1 MNKTF
6 KVVFNKA
13 RGMLMVVNES
23 TSSVQKKPGTTW
35 LTAAVMATFMAAP
48 AFAEDV
54 VRTVIEEDTALVSSS
69 DSDVYYDVN
78 VGTISKTEKIGTN
91 QSTVGSNKGNRID
104 LKANVDSL
112 EIVSRENMGG
122 GDANPFNRSASYVK
136 DSTTLTATG
145 NEISLIAEGVAGKNI
160 VGLKAESQSS
170 VCITTVGDLSI
181 SAKNID
187 PKSSKKATLY
197 GIYGKDSSVTAKS
210 DKTLSVMVKDLEV
223 DEEAVA
229 VYSYTNSTVSLSGE
243 DVVIGVQT
251 TQAHKDMTNRAKSVK
266 GIRAKS
272 GTVEIS
278 GNTVSID
285 LGTEANTTAIQ
296 SESSKGNVSIKGE
309 KIKISGDMALVTGN
323 GTIDVTASEGTIAG
337 RMSISGGSATVTGQG
352 VDYTT
357 TMSGDV
363 VTVMDRGTLNLNVDK
378 VALVTQGTNQPNVPS
393 AAIRLDNMSVADIKA
408 HTISLT
414 EESSAANRAA
424 IWLQGN
430 TQETVAPE
438 GTATLTL
445 NADHIE
451 IASKAT
457 GITAFSNSTL
467 VANGNLNLTADGKA
481 IDTRG
486 NSVIKI
492 NEEGKYAT
500 KITGD
505 IVFESPNNP
514 SSSASS
520 GNLINSN
527 VNIVFAGEDSVWNGQ
542 SYQSYKK
549 EVDGVVQDVK
559 TSKINNGNTHNG
571 NVIGFSVSLQNGGT
585 WNVLGDSFVNHLEL
599 KDGGIIKVDN
609 AVNEFN
615 VGSWN
620 GTDVTSDFMVS
631 GKSNQLWLGD
641 NTVLTG
647 DITIK
652 ADGELLTSLTTAFT
666 GASING
672 SRTLVVKNDL
682 AGRLHFA
689 DSEGT
694 LVVNDSFI
702 FTGETLTKLTDV
714 YKDQVVL
721 NFANATLQLNNQ
733 TSIDT
738 KIAVGS
744 IAGNQAVSIGASGDL
759 TLEGENGVSNI
770 GLLTNEGK
778 LSVVNNAQVMVDKL
792 TGTGSINL
800 GEENGSGAKFNVGTL
815 AMTGGTIFV
824 DPLYGHSTLTV
835 GEVEDGALAVDV
847 IGGSGAL
854 IAIGASEADI
864 SSAAGKLGFADR
876 TSLLYTAQSLDI
888 TSGSLHVADALTAA
902 DAAGAGQVKVGA
914 KGALIVD
921 QAAVGSQVFT
931 NATNDTSVT
940 FSDDG
945 KLGIVNASVGTL
957 RLADT
962 VTGLTTEAVTTDTPF
977 IEATVTDGVITTE
990 VSATGGLA
998 ALASTGV
1005 QAMTRRADSILAQTI
1020 ADRTSLDQE
1029 YAAGANLWVDVTG
1042 ERYEADKLDNKASFK
1057 TDMGYGAFGADFTV
1071 TEDMMVGAAVQYGKG
1086 TLRSPVSSI
1095 KNSIDSYGFTAYGA
1109 MKFGDSKIVAE
1120 AAYIKNENDITSSQT
1135 ALNQELDADI
1145 YSLGIRGQHR
1155 FTAGNFQFVPS
1166 VGVRVSRLNTDSM
1179 PVGSVNIKKQEQT
1192 LVQVPIALRV
1202 NGFEQN
1208 AAGWFVS
1215 PSVRIAY
1222 VPTFGDKEI
1231 SVLGLDQSVIDT
1243 SPVQGDFGIRAQK
1256 GNLMLNANFM
1266 LGGGKD
1272 GASSV
1277 GGKMGLRYVF

>member
-35 LTAAVMATFMAAP
+35 LTAAVMATFMATP

-78 VGTISKTEKIGTN
+78 VGTISKTGKIGTN

-122 GDANPFNRSASYVK
+122 GDANPFNRSAIYVK

-145 NEISLIAEGVAGKNI
+145 NEISLIAEGVAGKDI

-170 VCITTVGDLSI
+170 VGITTVGDLSI

-210 DKTLSVMVKDLEV
+210 DKTLSVMVKNLKV

-251 TQAHKDMTNRAKSVK
+251 TQAHKDMINRAKSVK
-266 GIRAKS
+266 GIRARS

-278 GNTVSID
+278 GNTVNID

-378 VALVTQGTNQPNVPS
+378 VALVTQGTNQPNVSS
-393 AAIRLDNMSVADIKA
+393 AAIRLEKMSVADIKA

-430 TQETVAPE
+430 TQDTVAPE

-467 VANGNLNLTADGKA
+467 VANGNLNLIADGKA

-527 VNIVFAGEDSVWNGQ
+527 VNIVFAGEGSVWNGQ

-620 GTDVTSDFMVS
+620 GTDITSDFMVS
-631 GKSNQLWLGD
+631 GKGNQLWLGD

-652 ADGELLTSLTTAFT
+652 ADGELMTSLTTAFT

-689 DSEGT
+689 DSKGT

-714 YKDQVVL
+714 YKDQVGL

-800 GEENGSGAKFNVGTL
+800 GEENGSGAKFNVGSL

-854 IAIGASEADI
+854 IAIGASEADV

-1179 PVGSVNIKKQEQT
+1179 QVGSVNIKKQEQT

>member
-1 MNKTF
+1 MRIHWRLL
-6 KVVFNKA
+6 A
-13 RGMLMVVNES
+13 G
-23 TSSVQKKPGTTW
+23 
-35 LTAAVMATFMAAP
+35 
-48 AFAEDV
+48 
-54 VRTVIEEDTALVSSS
+54 
-69 DSDVYYDVN
+69 
-78 VGTISKTEKIGTN
+78 KIW
-91 QSTVGSNKGNRID
+91 
-104 LKANVDSL
+104 
-112 EIVSRENMGG
+112 G
-122 GDANPFNRSASYVK
+122 GDANPFNRSAIYVK

-170 VCITTVGDLSI
+170 VGITTVGDLSI

-229 VYSYTNSTVSLSGE
+229 VYSYANSTVSLSGE

-251 TQAHKDMTNRAKSVK
+251 TQAHKDMINRAKSVK
-266 GIRAKS
+266 GIRARS

-285 LGTEANTTAIQ
+285 LGTEAMTTAIQ

-378 VALVTQGTNQPNVPS
+378 VALVTQGTNPPDVSS
-393 AAIRLDNMSVADIKA
+393 AAIRLDRMSVADIKA

-414 EESSAANRAA
+414 EESSAAHRAA

-549 EVDGVVQDVK
+549 EVDGEVQDVK

-615 VGSWN
+615 VGFWN
-620 GTDVTSDFMVS
+620 DTDVTSDFMVS
-631 GKSNQLWLGD
+631 GKGNQLWLGD

-647 DITIK
+647 DITAQRLSKRQIQLRRPSR
-652 ADGELLTSLTTAFT
+652 GR
-666 GASING
+666 AS
-672 SRTLVVKNDL
+672 TV
-682 AGRLHFA
+682 AGRL
-689 DSEGT
+689 S
-694 LVVNDSFI
+694 
-702 FTGETLTKLTDV
+702 
-714 YKDQVVL
+714 
-721 NFANATLQLNNQ
+721 
-733 TSIDT
+733 
-738 KIAVGS
+738 
-744 IAGNQAVSIGASGDL
+744 
-759 TLEGENGVSNI
+759 
-770 GLLTNEGK
+770 
-778 LSVVNNAQVMVDKL
+778 
-792 TGTGSINL
+792 
-800 GEENGSGAKFNVGTL
+800 
-815 AMTGGTIFV
+815 
-824 DPLYGHSTLTV
+824 
-835 GEVEDGALAVDV
+835 
-847 IGGSGAL
+847 
-854 IAIGASEADI
+854 
-864 SSAAGKLGFADR
+864 
-876 TSLLYTAQSLDI
+876 
-888 TSGSLHVADALTAA
+888 
-902 DAAGAGQVKVGA
+902 
-914 KGALIVD
+914 
-921 QAAVGSQVFT
+921 
-931 NATNDTSVT
+931 
-940 FSDDG
+940 
-945 KLGIVNASVGTL
+945 
-957 RLADT
+957 
-962 VTGLTTEAVTTDTPF
+962 
-977 IEATVTDGVITTE
+977 
-990 VSATGGLA
+990 
-998 ALASTGV
+998 
-1005 QAMTRRADSILAQTI
+1005 
-1020 ADRTSLDQE
+1020 
-1029 YAAGANLWVDVTG
+1029 
-1042 ERYEADKLDNKASFK
+1042 
-1057 TDMGYGAFGADFTV
+1057 
-1071 TEDMMVGAAVQYGKG
+1071 
-1086 TLRSPVSSI
+1086 
-1095 KNSIDSYGFTAYGA
+1095 
-1109 MKFGDSKIVAE
+1109 
-1120 AAYIKNENDITSSQT
+1120 
-1135 ALNQELDADI
+1135 
-1145 YSLGIRGQHR
+1145 
-1155 FTAGNFQFVPS
+1155 
-1166 VGVRVSRLNTDSM
+1166 
-1179 PVGSVNIKKQEQT
+1179 
-1192 LVQVPIALRV
+1192 
-1202 NGFEQN
+1202 
-1208 AAGWFVS
+1208 
-1215 PSVRIAY
+1215 
-1222 VPTFGDKEI
+1222 
-1231 SVLGLDQSVIDT
+1231 
-1243 SPVQGDFGIRAQK
+1243 
-1256 GNLMLNANFM
+1256 
-1266 LGGGKD
+1266 
-1272 GASSV
+1272 
-1277 GGKMGLRYVF
+1277 

>member
-69 DSDVYYDVN
+69 ASDVYYDVN
-78 VGTISKTEKIGTN
+78 VGTISKTKKIGTN
-91 QSTVGSNKGNRID
+91 QSTVGSDNGKRID

-122 GDANPFNRSASYVK
+122 GMQTPSNRSAIYVK
-136 DSTTLTATG
+136 NKTTLTATG
-145 NEISLIAEGVAGKNI
+145 NEISLIAEGVAGKDI
-160 VGLKAESQSS
+160 VGLKAESHSS
-170 VCITTVGDLSI
+170 VGITTVGDLSI
-181 SAKNID
+181 SVKNID

-266 GIRAKS
+266 GIRARS

-309 KIKISGDMALVTGN
+309 KIKISGDMALVTGSN

-337 RMSISGGSATVTGQG
+337 RMSINSGSATVTGQG

-363 VTVMDRGTLNLNVDK
+363 VTVMNLGTLNLNVDK
-378 VALVTQGTNQPNVPS
+378 VALVTQGTNQPDVSS
-393 AAIRLDNMSVADIKA
+393 AAIRLDGKSVADIKA

-451 IASKAT
+451 IASKTT

-615 VGSWN
+615 VGFWN
-620 GTDVTSDFMVS
+620 GTDVTSDFIVS
-631 GKSNQLWLGD
+631 GKGNQLWLGD

-666 GASING
+666 GASIDG

-714 YKDQVVL
+714 YKDQVGL

-738 KIAVGS
+738 KIAVSS
-744 IAGNQAVSIGASGDL
+744 IASNQAVSIGASGDL
-759 TLEGENGVSNI
+759 TLQGENGVSNI
-770 GLLTNEGK
+770 VLLTNEGK

-815 AMTGGTIFV
+815 AMTEGTIFV

-854 IAIGASEADI
+854 IAIGASEADV

-902 DAAGAGQVKVGA
+902 DAAGAGMSGA
-914 KGALIVD
+914 PSIGGASLSSGGGGMVSSIVD

-977 IEATVTDGVITTE
+977 IEATVTGGVITTE

-1135 ALNQELDADI
+1135 ALNQKLDADI
-1145 YSLGIRGQHR
+1145 YSLGIHGQ
-1155 FTAGNFQFVPS
+1155 
-1166 VGVRVSRLNTDSM
+1166 
-1179 PVGSVNIKKQEQT
+1179 PVNVK
-1192 LVQVPIALRV
+1192 
-1202 NGFEQN
+1202 
-1208 AAGWFVS
+1208 
-1215 PSVRIAY
+1215 
-1222 VPTFGDKEI
+1222 
-1231 SVLGLDQSVIDT
+1231 
-1243 SPVQGDFGIRAQK
+1243 
-1256 GNLMLNANFM
+1256 
-1266 LGGGKD
+1266 
-1272 GASSV
+1272 
-1277 GGKMGLRYVF
+1277 

>member
-54 VRTVIEEDTALVSSS
+54 VRTVIEEDTALVSS

-91 QSTVGSNKGNRID
+91 QSTVGSTKGNHRID

-122 GDANPFNRSASYVK
+122 GDPTPSNRSAIYVK
-136 DSTTLTATG
+136 NKTTLTATG
-145 NEISLIAEGVAGKNI
+145 NEISLIAEGVPDKDI
-160 VGLKAESQSS
+160 VGLKAESHSS
-170 VCITTVGDLSI
+170 VGITTVGDLSI
-181 SAKNID
+181 FVKNID

-197 GIYGKDSSVTAKS
+197 GIYGKESSVTAKS

-229 VYSYTNSTVSLSGE
+229 VYSNTNSTVSLSGE

-251 TQAHKDMTNRAKSVK
+251 TQAHKDMIDRAKSVK
-266 GIRAKS
+266 GIRARS

-363 VTVMDRGTLNLNVDK
+363 VTVMNQGTLNLNVDK
-378 VALVTQGTNQPNVPS
+378 VALVTQGTNQPNVSS
-393 AAIRLDNMSVADIKA
+393 AAIRLEGMSVADIKA

-414 EESSAANRAA
+414 EESSAAHRAA

-615 VGSWN
+615 VGFWN
-620 GTDVTSDFMVS
+620 DTNVTSDFMVS
-631 GKSNQLWLGD
+631 GKGNQLWLGD

-666 GASING
+666 GACIDG

-714 YKDQVVL
+714 YKDQVGL

-738 KIAVGS
+738 KIAVSS
-744 IAGNQAVSIGASGDL
+744 IASNQAVSIGASGDL
-759 TLEGENGVSNI
+759 TLQGENGVSNI

-815 AMTGGTIFV
+815 AMTEGTIFV

-854 IAIGASEADI
+854 IAIGASEADV

-902 DAAGAGQVKVGA
+902 DAAG
-914 KGALIVD
+914 
-921 QAAVGSQVFT
+921 
-931 NATNDTSVT
+931 
-940 FSDDG
+940 DG
-945 KLGIVNASVGTL
+945 
-957 RLADT
+957 
-962 VTGLTTEAVTTDTPF
+962 
-977 IEATVTDGVITTE
+977 
-990 VSATGGLA
+990 
-998 ALASTGV
+998 
-1005 QAMTRRADSILAQTI
+1005 
-1020 ADRTSLDQE
+1020 
-1029 YAAGANLWVDVTG
+1029 
-1042 ERYEADKLDNKASFK
+1042 
-1057 TDMGYGAFGADFTV
+1057 
-1071 TEDMMVGAAVQYGKG
+1071 
-1086 TLRSPVSSI
+1086 
-1095 KNSIDSYGFTAYGA
+1095 
-1109 MKFGDSKIVAE
+1109 
-1120 AAYIKNENDITSSQT
+1120 
-1135 ALNQELDADI
+1135 
-1145 YSLGIRGQHR
+1145 
-1155 FTAGNFQFVPS
+1155 
-1166 VGVRVSRLNTDSM
+1166 
-1179 PVGSVNIKKQEQT
+1179 
-1192 LVQVPIALRV
+1192 
-1202 NGFEQN
+1202 
-1208 AAGWFVS
+1208 
-1215 PSVRIAY
+1215 
-1222 VPTFGDKEI
+1222 
-1231 SVLGLDQSVIDT
+1231 
-1243 SPVQGDFGIRAQK
+1243 
-1256 GNLMLNANFM
+1256 
-1266 LGGGKD
+1266 
-1272 GASSV
+1272 
-1277 GGKMGLRYVF
+1277 

>member
-69 DSDVYYDVN
+69 ASDVYYDVN

-91 QSTVGSNKGNRID
+91 QSAVGSNKGNRID

-122 GDANPFNRSASYVK
+122 GANPSNRSAIYVK

-145 NEISLIAEGVAGKNI
+145 NEISLIAEGVAGKDI

-170 VCITTVGDLSI
+170 VGITTVGDLSI
-181 SAKNID
+181 SAKNIV

-229 VYSYTNSTVSLSGE
+229 VYSYTNSTISLSGE

-266 GIRAKS
+266 GIRARS

-363 VTVMDRGTLNLNVDK
+363 VTVMNQGTLNLNVDK
-378 VALVTQGTNQPNVPS
+378 VALVTQGTNQPDVSS
-393 AAIRLDNMSVADIKA
+393 AAIRLDGKSVADIKA

-615 VGSWN
+615 VGFWN

-631 GKSNQLWLGD
+631 GKGNQLWLGD

-666 GASING
+666 GASIDG

-714 YKDQVVL
+714 YKDQVGL

-738 KIAVGS
+738 KIAVSS
-744 IAGNQAVSIGASGDL
+744 IASNQAVSIGASGDL
-759 TLEGENGVSNI
+759 TLQGENGVSNI

-815 AMTGGTIFV
+815 AMTEGTIFV

-854 IAIGASEADI
+854 IAIGASEADV

-902 DAAGAGQVKVGA
+902 DTAGDGQVKVGA

-1109 MKFGDSKIVAE
+1109 MKFGDSKIVSE
-1120 AAYIKNENDITSSQT
+1120 AAYIKNENDIASSQT
-1135 ALNQELDADI
+1135 ALNQKLDADI
-1145 YSLGIRGQHR
+1145 YSLGIHGQHR

-1179 PVGSVNIKKQEQT
+1179 QVGSVNIKKQEQT

-1215 PSVRIAY
+1215 PSFRIAY

-1231 SVLGLDQSVIDT
+1231 SVLGLNQSVIDT
-1243 SPVQGDFGIRAQK
+1243 SPVQGDFGIRAKK